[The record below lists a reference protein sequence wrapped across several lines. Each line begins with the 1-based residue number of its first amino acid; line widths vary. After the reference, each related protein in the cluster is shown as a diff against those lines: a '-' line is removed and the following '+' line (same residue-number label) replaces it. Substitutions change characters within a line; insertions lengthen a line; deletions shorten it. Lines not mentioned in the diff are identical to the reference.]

1 MLLILLSSTS
11 SSSSPGRLIFDVVLE
26 CGWMDARRGSG
37 GSVGQDDIEGGKVDL
52 WEVLRVLEK
61 AKRSVALSLC

>member
-1 MLLILLSSTS
+1 
-11 SSSSPGRLIFDVVLE
+11 
-26 CGWMDARRGSG
+26 MDARRGSG
-37 GSVGQDDIEGGKVDL
+37 GSVGQDDIEVGKVDL